1 MKKMSA
7 IGSVLVLILC
17 LAAGAAAAP
26 KAAKSPKAV
35 NYKVLQSILPAQDL
49 SGSTR
54 MKPEG
59 STDTAFGM
67 SMSFASVTYEKGGDE
82 TLQTIEVRIEDN
94 PAVMNYGGMDV
105 SEMAATMMEGM
116 ESESDAGYFKNV
128 TIQGFKGSERV
139 ERGESPTAEIVVLV
153 AKRFTVKL
161 TASGSDDAALLQ
173 KLAAKMDLAKLAKTA
188 K

>member
-1 MKKMSA
+1 
-7 IGSVLVLILC
+7 
-17 LAAGAAAAP
+17 
-26 KAAKSPKAV
+26 
-35 NYKVLQSILPAQDL
+35 
-49 SGSTR
+49 
-54 MKPEG
+54 
-59 STDTAFGM
+59 
-67 SMSFASVTYEKGGDE
+67 
-82 TLQTIEVRIEDN
+82 
-94 PAVMNYGGMDV
+94 MNYGGMDM